1 MLKYY
6 LDDVE
11 DVAKKLIQQVHSK
24 ILFFKGPMGVG
35 KTTLIKA
42 VVKQLGSNDEVS
54 SPTFS
59 IVNEYC
65 LENGNSIFHFD
76 LYRLKSFE
84 EALDFGIE
92 EYLYSGDWC
101 LVEWPELIQDNLSM
115 NFDSIDIQ
123 INDDQSRILSINC
136 INYNDAPSQVL

>member
-42 VVKQLGSNDEVS
+42 VVKHLGCNDEVS

-65 LENGNSIFHFD
+65 SDNGDSIFHFD
-76 LYRLKSFE
+76 LYRLKSFD
-84 EALDFGIE
+84 EALDFGID
-92 EYLYSGDWC
+92 EYFYSGNWC
-101 LVEWPELIQDNLSM
+101 LVEWPELIQDHLSL
-115 NFDSIDIQ
+115 NFDSIDIKV
-123 INDDQSRILSINC
+123 NDDKSRILNINS
-136 INYNDAPSQVL
+136 INYNDAPSHVL

>member
-1 MLKYY
+1 MYKYY

-59 IVNEYC
+59 IVNEYSSVD
-65 LENGNSIFHFD
+65 NSIFHFD
-76 LYRLKSFE
+76 LYRLKSFD
-84 EALDFGIE
+84 EALDFGID
-92 EYLYSGDWC
+92 EYLYSGNWC
-101 LVEWPELIQDNLSM
+101 LVEWPELIQDHLSL
-115 NFDSIDIQ
+115 NFDSIDIKV
-123 INDDQSRILSINC
+123 NGDKSRILSINC
-136 INYNDAPSQVL
+136 INYNDAPSHVL

>member
-11 DVAKKLIQQVHSK
+11 DVAKKLIQQAHSK

-59 IVNEYC
+59 IVNEYSSAD
-65 LENGNSIFHFD
+65 NSIFHFD
-76 LYRLKSFE
+76 LYRLKSFD
-84 EALDFGIE
+84 EALDFGLD
-92 EYLYSGDWC
+92 EYLYSGNWC
-101 LVEWPELIQDNLSM
+101 LVEWPELIQDHLSL
-115 NFDSIDIQ
+115 NFDSIDIKV
-123 INDDQSRILSINC
+123 NDDKSRILSINC
-136 INYNDAPSQVL
+136 INYNDAPSHVL